1 MWQETGDT
9 HTISETNIHATH
21 IAAEVRVDPGPL
33 ELRGISSATYT
44 IVLHFNRWI
53 FNRQID
59 VDEI

>member
-1 MWQETGDT
+1 MLQETGDM
-9 HTISETNIHATH
+9 HTISEKNIQTTH

-33 ELRGISSATYT
+33 ELRGISSATYAV
-44 IVLHFNRWI
+44 VLPFNGWI